1 MSVSEIESIL
11 SSLVGFPSV
20 CGLPNGDIIDWIE
33 VHLLASGA
41 RVRCIPGDTS
51 NGVPGRYSLF
61 ATIGPKAAGG
71 IVLSAH
77 ADVVP
82 VTGQNWSSDPF
93 VLTRREDR
101 LYGRGSS
108 DMKGFLAC
116 MLNLARKAG
125 AEGAPPLK
133 RPLYLAISHDEELGC
148 LGVRSLI
155 AGIREDG
162 EFDDQGALGCIVGE
176 PTGMQVAL
184 AHKGKIA
191 FEIICHGQAAH
202 SANPFLGKS
211 AIALA
216 GDMVTA
222 LSRLQEHIRQ
232 TERHD
237 TRFGVPFSTVQ
248 AGLISGGAA
257 LNIVPDLCTITAE
270 LRLLPGYEGAPY
282 LAWLEDA
289 ARQATEKLGGGEIE
303 LRITNAYPG
312 LNATASSDICSLV
325 LHEAG
330 QNQVGVI
337 DFGTEAGLLG
347 EQLGL
352 DCIVCGP
359 GSIARA
365 HKADEYIT
373 LPELADAERF
383 LDGLLDHLRR

>member
-1 MSVSEIESIL
+1 MSVSEIETIL

-20 CGLPNGDIIDWIE
+20 CGLPNGEIIDWIE
-33 VHLLASGA
+33 AHLLASGA
-41 RVRCIPGDTS
+41 RIRRVPGDA
-51 NGVPGRYSLF
+51 PGRYSLF
-61 ATIGPKAAGG
+61 AAVGPQEAEG

-82 VTGQNWSSDPF
+82 VTGQDWSSDPF
-93 VLTRREDR
+93 VLTRRENR

-116 MLNLARKAG
+116 MLHLARKAG
-125 AEGAPPLK
+125 RKDHPPLK

-155 AGIREDG
+155 EGIREDG
-162 EFDDQGALGCIVGE
+162 DLQVAGCIVGE
-176 PTGMQVAL
+176 PTGMQVAV

-191 FEIICHGQAAH
+191 FEIICRGQAAH

-211 AIALA
+211 AITLA
-216 GDMVTA
+216 SNMVEA

-237 TRFGVPFSTVQ
+237 GRFEVPFSTVQ

-270 LRLLPGYEGAPY
+270 LRLLPGYEDAPY
-282 LAWLEDA
+282 LEWLENA
-289 ARQATEKLGGGEIE
+289 SRKAVENLGGGEVE
-303 LRITNAYPG
+303 LRIINSYPG
-312 LNATASSDICSLV
+312 LNASPSSDICSLA

-330 QNQVGVI
+330 RNQVSVI

-347 EQLGL
+347 EKLGM

-383 LDGLLDHLRR
+383 LNGVLEHLRR